1 MRPSTFIMGC
11 VAALTGLALIVTGI
25 GFFAGWFQ
33 AGVEVVSP
41 ANVKEQWAFAYSY
54 DRSLSA
60 LAGTWCSA
68 KTAEAAETDPDYR
81 SQRITQRLAYEN
93 QYRSVEAQYD
103 AALANA
109 FKAKLVKP
117 SDVPTVAPTLDQ
129 KVQKLGLH
137 CG

>member
-1 MRPSTFIMGC
+1 MRARQ
-11 VAALTGLALIVTGI
+11 VAATVGLLVALVVVLTVV
-25 GFFAGWFQ
+25 GFAAGWFR
-33 AGVEVVSP
+33 AGVEVISP

-54 DRSLSA
+54 DRSLGA

-68 KTAEAAETDPDYR
+68 KQAETAETSPDYR
-81 SQRITQRLAYEN
+81 SQRTTQRLAYEN
-93 QYRSVEAQYD
+93 QYRNVEAQYD

-117 SDVPTVAPTLDQ
+117 SDVPVVAPTLDQ
-129 KVQKLGLH
+129 KIQSLGLR

>member
-1 MRPSTFIMGC
+1 MRARELAAVIVGLIAIVIVFI
-11 VAALTGLALIVTGI
+11 VA
-25 GFFAGWFQ
+25 GFAFGWFRT
-33 AGVEVVSP
+33 GVEVISP

-54 DRSLSA
+54 DRSLGA

-68 KTAEAAETDPDYR
+68 KQAETTETDPDYR

-129 KVQKLGLH
+129 KVQTLGLH

>member
-1 MRPSTFIMGC
+1 MRARQ
-11 VAALTGLALIVTGI
+11 VAAAVGLLVALVVVLTVV
-25 GFFAGWFQ
+25 GFAAGWFR
-33 AGVEVVSP
+33 AGVEVISP

-54 DRSLSA
+54 DRSLGA

-68 KTAEAAETDPDYR
+68 KTAEVAETNPDYR
-81 SQRITQRLAYEN
+81 SQRTTQRLAYEN
-93 QYRSVEAQYD
+93 QYRNVEAQYD

-117 SDVPTVAPTLDQ
+117 SDVPVVAPTLDQ
-129 KVQKLGLH
+129 KIQSLGLR